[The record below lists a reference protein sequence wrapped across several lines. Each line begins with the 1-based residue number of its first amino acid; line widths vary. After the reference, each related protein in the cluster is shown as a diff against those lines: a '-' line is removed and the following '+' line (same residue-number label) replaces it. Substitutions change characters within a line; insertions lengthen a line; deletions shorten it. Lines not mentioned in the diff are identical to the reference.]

1 MQTNLSDDAK
11 TLSRADEA
19 EQILRSCVHCGFCNA
34 TCPTYQLLGNEL
46 DGPRGR
52 IYLIKQM
59 LEGEPVTQKTQL
71 HLDRCL
77 SCRNCETTC
86 PSGVTYHALLD
97 IGRAELERRIVR
109 PASERLL
116 REGLRRVIPNPA
128 VFDALLKTGR
138 AMRPFLPAALGRKIP
153 KRSARPIAPFNDR
166 TKPRPAPRHPRKMLM
181 LEGCVQPALSPN
193 TNAAAARVLD
203 RLGISI
209 VNVGRAGCCGAT
221 DYHLNAQEAGL
232 ARARRNIDA
241 WWPAI
246 EAGAEAIVQTAS
258 GCGAFVKEYGHL
270 LRDDPRYA
278 SKAQR
283 VSVLARDLVEVLTNE
298 PLDQLQASQLPG
310 HSPEN
315 SQGDSPANSP
325 ENLPTQMPQQLSQQ
339 ARQKIAFHCPCT
351 LQHAQK
357 LGGAVESILQRL
369 GFDLTAVPD
378 AHLCCGSAGTYSIT
392 QPELAERLRSNKL
405 DALES
410 GKPELIVTAN
420 IGCQT
425 HLDGAGR
432 TPVRHWIELVEA
444 SLP

>member
-1 MQTNLSDDAK
+1 MQTNLSDEAK
-11 TLSRADEA
+11 TLARAKEA
-19 EQILRSCVHCGFCNA
+19 EDILRSCVHCGFCNA

-77 SCRNCETTC
+77 TCRNCETTC

-97 IGRAELERRIVR
+97 IGRRELERRVQR
-109 PASERLL
+109 PAGERLL
-116 REGLRRVIPNPA
+116 RNGLRHAITRPA
-128 VFDALLKTGR
+128 VFDTLLKAGR
-138 AMRPFLPAALGRKIP
+138 LARPVLPSALRQKIP
-153 KRSARPIAPFNDR
+153 ARA
-166 TKPRPAPRHPRKMLM
+166 TAAKVRPGARHARRVLM
-181 LEGCVQPALSPN
+181 LEGCVQPSLSPN

-203 RLGISI
+203 RLGISVI
-209 VNVGRAGCCGAT
+209 GAPQAGCCGAT

-232 ARARRNIDA
+232 MRARRNIDA

-270 LRDDPRYA
+270 LRGDPTYA
-278 SKAQR
+278 AKAAR
-283 VSVLARDLVEVLTNE
+283 VSELAIDLVEVMRKE
-298 PLDQLQASQLPG
+298 PLDALRST
-310 HSPEN
+310 
-315 SQGDSPANSP
+315 D
-325 ENLPTQMPQQLSQQ
+325 
-339 ARQKIAFHCPCT
+339 RKRIAFHCPCT

-357 LGGAVESILQRL
+357 LGGAVESILTRL
-369 GFDLTAVPD
+369 GYDLTAVPD

-392 QPELAERLRSNKL
+392 QPALSTQLRERKM

-410 GKPELIVTAN
+410 EAPEMIVTAN

-425 HLDGAGR
+425 HLAGAGR
-432 TPVRHWIELVEA
+432 TGVRHWIELVEDA
-444 SLP
+444 LR

>member
-1 MQTNLSDDAK
+1 M
-11 TLSRADEA
+11 
-19 EQILRSCVHCGFCNA
+19 
-34 TCPTYQLLGNEL
+34 
-46 DGPRGR
+46 
-52 IYLIKQM
+52 
-59 LEGEPVTQKTQL
+59 
-71 HLDRCL
+71 
-77 SCRNCETTC
+77 
-86 PSGVTYHALLD
+86 
-97 IGRAELERRIVR
+97 
-109 PASERLL
+109 
-116 REGLRRVIPNPA
+116 IPHPA
-128 VFDALLKTGR
+128 VFGALLKTGQ

-153 KRSARPIAPFNDR
+153 KQSARTDAP
-166 TKPRPAPRHPRKMLM
+166 TTPRPAPRHSRTMLM

-209 VNVGRAGCCGAT
+209 VNAGRAGCCGAT
-221 DYHLNAQEAGL
+221 DYHLNAQETGL

-246 EAGAEAIVQTAS
+246 EAGIEAIVQTAS

-278 SKAQR
+278 SKGQR
-283 VSVLARDLVEVLTNE
+283 VSELARDLVEVLANE
-298 PLDQLQASQLPG
+298 PLGELQASV
-310 HSPEN
+310 PE
-315 SQGDSPANSP
+315 Q
-325 ENLPTQMPQQLSQQ
+325 TQQ
-339 ARQKIAFHCPCT
+339 RVAFHCPCT

-392 QPELAERLRSNKL
+392 QPELSERLRDNKL

-410 GKPELIVTAN
+410 GKPEMIVTAN

-444 SLP
+444 SLR

>member
-1 MQTNLSDDAK
+1 MQTNLSDTAK
-11 TLSRADEA
+11 ALSRADEA

-77 SCRNCETTC
+77 TCRNCETTC

-97 IGRAELERRIVR
+97 IGRAELERRIER

-116 REGLRRVIPNPA
+116 REGLRRVIPRRA
-128 VFDALLKTGR
+128 VFNALLKTGQ
-138 AMRPFLPAALGRKIP
+138 AMRPFLPESLGRKV
-153 KRSARPIAPFNDR
+153 
-166 TKPRPAPRHPRKMLM
+166 PRPGVRPKSRPTAQHTRTMLM

-193 TNAAAARVLD
+193 TNAAATRVLD

-209 VNVGRAGCCGAT
+209 VNAAKAGCCGAT

-241 WWPAI
+241 WWPAV

-270 LRDDPRYA
+270 LREDPHYA
-278 SKAQR
+278 TKAQR
-283 VSVLARDLVEVLTNE
+283 ISEMTRDLVEVLTNE
-298 PLDQLQASQLPG
+298 PLDPLTLRPPG
-310 HSPEN
+310 E
-315 SQGDSPANSP
+315 Q
-325 ENLPTQMPQQLSQQ
+325 PQ
-339 ARQKIAFHCPCT
+339 RIAVHCPCT

-357 LGGAVESILQRL
+357 LGGAVESVLQRL

-392 QPELAERLRSNKL
+392 QPELAQRLRDNKL

-410 GKPELIVTAN
+410 GRPEVIVTAN

-425 HLDGAGR
+425 HLDGADR

-444 SLP
+444 SLTETKPEIDHAEQTHAERR